1 VTDTLPQEHAA
12 TWSAQRL
19 LRPAYTVAEAEILTG
34 HPATGDDT
42 IPAVSA
48 VDAGVVTAAQVD
60 AYRQALRRELLYRQ
74 LPVSAGGVLRAQ
86 QTAGSA
92 AGLPWG
98 VHTRIEPRWHITID
112 DAAVTVEA
120 DQPTGAPSLS
130 PITVWPAQPD
140 TDRLLA
146 HTVAVHAWWPC
157 LRWADT
163 LTGAARTL
171 GRATE
176 PDLDAL
182 DDRDQL
188 AVIVLVAAA
197 IRRAVRRIRLARP
210 TTLTGDAVEN
220 GMVELLPIR
229 DQITGPDA
237 VAAALAVGPPAG
249 LGDSA
254 WTRLTSAAPADRDR
268 LVVLARAVI
277 DDWTDRAAQELAK
290 TIASG
295 QRVSITT
302 LYLIDPPAWATRR
315 PAHGVFLTPPP
326 PS

>member
-1 VTDTLPQEHAA
+1 MTDTLPQEHAA
-12 TWSAQRL
+12 TWSAHRL
-19 LRPAYTVAEAEILTG
+19 LRPVYTVAEAEILTG
-34 HPATGDDT
+34 HPAAGDDT

-48 VDAGVVTAAQVD
+48 VDAGLVTAAQVD

-74 LPVSAGGVLRAQ
+74 LPVSADGFLRAQ
-86 QTAGSA
+86 QTAGPA

-112 DAAVTVEA
+112 NAVTVEA
-120 DQPTGAPSLS
+120 DQPTGAPFLP

-140 TDRLLA
+140 TDRILA
-146 HTVAVHAWWPC
+146 HAVAVHAWWPC

-188 AVIVLVAAA
+188 AVTVLVAAA

-220 GMVELLPIR
+220 GMVELQPIR
-229 DQITGPDA
+229 DQLAGPDA
-237 VAAALAVGPPAG
+237 VALAVGPPAG
-249 LGDSA
+249 LGDTA
-254 WTRLTSAAPADRDR
+254 WTRLTSAAPGHRDR
-268 LVVLARAVI
+268 LVAMARAVI

-290 TIASG
+290 AIASG